1 MKYPLISVTI
11 AFAMGILASDI
22 LQIDFTY
29 LTLSVFLF
37 SALSLLFCRWK
48 PAFVYIPLLAAAFC
62 LGTSRAGLAEEQLAR
77 PLFSDY
83 FIRGIEIHG
92 NVSSVEL
99 SAGGKLSFAVQ
110 LDSCSARGNT
120 FLSRKK
126 LLVSLYEDSGR
137 IYNNLKQITPG
148 SVVSLRGSYFRFRS
162 EANPY
167 GFDAESYYHNKG
179 FSGGFRI
186 TNPDSVVVKK
196 GEGYIYER
204 LVHLIRVNAD
214 SVLYANFSRELYA
227 LLRGLLLA
235 DRGEIDLQTKKAFS
249 DAGVIHVLAVSGLHM
264 GFIAFLFSL
273 LLTRLGRVN
282 RDIGTIIGVML
293 FLWVTGF
300 VTSATR
306 AGIMI
311 VLFLTGRILQRDP
324 WPVHT
329 VFVSAF
335 IILLWNPFEIYTAG
349 FQLSFSAVFGILF
362 FIRPLEETFRIYKV
376 KSFFLKSALELMLI
390 SVSAL
395 LGVFPFLLYHFGVV
409 SLISPVSNLLVIP
422 LTALIIAG
430 GLIVSAFS
438 LFSSGLALIAAG
450 GTELLHQLLSLTVT
464 FFAAY
469 DLLLWRVENIS
480 RIVLLAM
487 IFLSGL
493 ILYWLVAENLRQGV
507 RFVLTACTL
516 LLIFLVSQIKYSL
529 FEEGKLDVLFFDVGQ
544 GDAILTST
552 PQGEK
557 WLIDGG
563 VLNKFN
569 NAGLYRIIPFLE
581 RTMTGKI
588 DYALV
593 SHYDADHFGG
603 IAVLLKENKIKTL
616 ILPPKEEGEGADDA
630 LEKLAGMNGVNII
643 FARDTVIHSG
653 GAAFYLLTP
662 SEEHSG
668 EEKTSNER
676 SISLKL
682 VYGKTAFLF
691 TGDAPQRIEE
701 NLIRKY
707 GNFLEANIFKA
718 GHHGSKSSTGDEFLR
733 RVSPEVVVFSS
744 GLGNRYNHP
753 AREVLLRVK
762 DAGAQIARTD
772 YEGALIFTSDGISVQ
787 KRVWK

>member
-1 MKYPLISVTI
+1 
-11 AFAMGILASDI
+11 
-22 LQIDFTY
+22 
-29 LTLSVFLF
+29 
-37 SALSLLFCRWK
+37 
-48 PAFVYIPLLAAAFC
+48 
-62 LGTSRAGLAEEQLAR
+62 
-77 PLFSDY
+77 
-83 FIRGIEIHG
+83 
-92 NVSSVEL
+92 
-99 SAGGKLSFAVQ
+99 
-110 LDSCSARGNT
+110 
-120 FLSRKK
+120 
-126 LLVSLYEDSGR
+126 
-137 IYNNLKQITPG
+137 
-148 SVVSLRGSYFRFRS
+148 
-162 EANPY
+162 
-167 GFDAESYYHNKG
+167 
-179 FSGGFRI
+179 
-186 TNPDSVVVKK
+186 
-196 GEGYIYER
+196 
-204 LVHLIRVNAD
+204 
-214 SVLYANFSRELYA
+214 
-227 LLRGLLLA
+227 
-235 DRGEIDLQTKKAFS
+235 
-249 DAGVIHVLAVSGLHM
+249 
-264 GFIAFLFSL
+264 
-273 LLTRLGRVN
+273 
-282 RDIGTIIGVML
+282 
-293 FLWVTGF
+293 
-300 VTSATR
+300 
-306 AGIMI
+306 
-311 VLFLTGRILQRDP
+311 
-324 WPVHT
+324 
-329 VFVSAF
+329 
-335 IILLWNPFEIYTAG
+335 
-349 FQLSFSAVFGILF
+349 
-362 FIRPLEETFRIYKV
+362 
-376 KSFFLKSALELMLI
+376 
-390 SVSAL
+390 
-395 LGVFPFLLYHFGVV
+395 
-409 SLISPVSNLLVIP
+409 
-422 LTALIIAG
+422 
-430 GLIVSAFS
+430 
-438 LFSSGLALIAAG
+438 
-450 GTELLHQLLSLTVT
+450 
-464 FFAAY
+464 
-469 DLLLWRVENIS
+469 
-480 RIVLLAM
+480 
-487 IFLSGL
+487 
-493 ILYWLVAENLRQGV
+493 
-507 RFVLTACTL
+507 
-516 LLIFLVSQIKYSL
+516 
-529 FEEGKLDVLFFDVGQ
+529 VGQ

-662 SEEHSG
+662 SEGHSG

-753 AREVLLRVK
+753 AREVLLRAK